1 MIHHAKH
8 VFSAMAI
15 ILALPSASV
24 AQEIGEASFMAN
36 CAVCHGANGT
46 GNGPILDFLKNAP
59 SDLTGL
65 SERNGGQFPFK
76 RVYEVI
82 ADADQNRGH
91 GTSEMPIWGNRFNAD
106 IIAQEGEYGS
116 GGSGMPTAQS
126 RVLELVFYLA
136 TIQEPS

>member
-1 MIHHAKH
+1 MNHQVKLIL
-8 VFSAMAI
+8 STMAI
-15 ILALPSASV
+15 ILAIPSAS
-24 AQEIGEASFMAN
+24 AAEEIGEASFMAN
-36 CAVCHGANGT
+36 CAVCHGANGS
-46 GNGPILDFLKNAP
+46 GNGPILDFLKSAP

-106 IIAQEGEYGS
+106 IIAQVGEYGTS
-116 GGSGMPTAQS
+116 GGGIPTAQS

-136 TIQEPS
+136 TIQEP